1 MKVCINPKGK
11 IGWISLSHHHHAI
24 IIVYLSS
31 RPRSK
36 PQKHN
41 NVHVEIFLG
50 GESGEGTIGA
60 RFQRGVVSI
69 FPSYKFESKSWDLV
83 RVHYRSIEAWLDGQ
97 CKSYCPD
104 HAWVSESNALYAAAG
119 RRSIFN
125 DEEEGAGDES
135 AGEEE
140 EEEEELRDDGFGARE
155 GLEGS
160 DGDES
165 GGGDGD
171 SEIEPDQADTA
182 AAPSLIAQSQN
193 PGMSVDAPALV
204 GSGSATSMPG
214 PRPLRPSAS
223 NDGKSDSTKPIKTSD
238 TSPLRISRSLP
249 SKRPQ
254 ATAAAAASQEGSAN
268 TARSSSADR
277 RSQKNKKD
285 MMSGSILPKTF
296 YVHKSNGWRLVVE
309 ALTKRGW
316 QQLPFEYSI
325 STRFTLKWVE
335 RRSQIDYKAHLNGQV
350 RKYYWFKLF

>member
-1 MKVCINPKGK
+1 MY
-11 IGWISLSHHHHAI
+11 LSIHAI
-24 IIVYLSS
+24 ASHLTRDCHPNS
-31 RPRSK
+31 RRSK

-50 GESGEGTIGA
+50 GETGESTIGA

-69 FPSYKFESKSWDLV
+69 FPSYKFDSKSWDLV

-104 HAWVSESNALYAAAG
+104 HTWISESSALYAAAG

-125 DEEEGAGDES
+125 DEEQGAGDES
-135 AGEEE
+135 AGDDEGVDDEETVSS
-140 EEEEELRDDGFGARE
+140 A
-155 GLEGS
+155 
-160 DGDES
+160 GDES

-171 SEIEPDQADTA
+171 SETEHDQPDPS
-182 AAPSLIAQSQN
+182 AAPTLINACETTDVSR
-193 PGMSVDAPALV
+193 DAPALV
-204 GSGSATSMPG
+204 SSGSSASMPCT
-214 PRPLRPSAS
+214 RPLKPSAQQ
-223 NDGKSDSTKPIKTSD
+223 GKTDSTKSNRSSD
-238 TSPLRISRSLP
+238 TSPLRISRAIP

-254 ATAAAAASQEGSAN
+254 AVAAPAPQEGFAS

-277 RSQKNKKD
+277 RSQKNKRD
-285 MMSGSILPKTF
+285 MISGSILPKTF
-296 YVHKSNGWRLVVE
+296 YVHKSNGWRLVVD

-335 RRSQIDYKAHLNGQV
+335 RRSQIDYKAHQNGQV
-350 RKYYWFKLF
+350 SIDPGYVLHHDNFRFCIFVSSF